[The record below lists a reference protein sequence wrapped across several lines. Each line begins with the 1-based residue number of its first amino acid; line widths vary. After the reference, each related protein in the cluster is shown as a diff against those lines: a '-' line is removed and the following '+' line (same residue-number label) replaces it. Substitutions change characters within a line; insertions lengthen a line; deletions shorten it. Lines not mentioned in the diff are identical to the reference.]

1 MRNLRITYDE
11 QTFNAYKELLKDNAA
26 VIYLKDAGGQK
37 EQVTSFDGIKEFADL
52 TTAEELNNYDVMG
65 AVLSY
70 NGEKFIVWNGNK
82 TTNTWDWDAV
92 AVDGS
97 NTTLSGI
104 VYATVFEQTVPTTYG
119 TPIAVCI
126 GNGMWVVINNDGG
139 DTTAALYNQ
148 YKWANDDTNSM
159 HTSIIT
165 EGFKKHGAEICKE
178 IYKRTDLSDSELFT
192 FAKSIRPVG
201 VNDCR
206 CYVPSMQQQMN
217 IITDVHRG
225 EDYADKTNVLCNV
238 IKYGA
243 NYYWTASQHIGNA
256 YYAYYA
262 NYAGNISNYS
272 KSSSYYCFFCL
283 HFGQALA

>member
-1 MRNLRITYDE
+1 MLYTRITQDE
-11 QTFNAYKELLKDNAA
+11 QTFNTYKELLNGNAA
-26 VIYLKDAGGQK
+26 IIYLDEVGR
-37 EQVTSFDGIKEFADL
+37 VTSFDGIKEFSSLAG
-52 TTAEELNNYDVMG
+52 AAELNNYDVMG

-70 NGEKFIVWNGNK
+70 NEDSKKFIVWNGNK
-82 TTNTWDWDAV
+82 NTNTWDWDAV
-92 AVDGS
+92 AVDDS
-97 NTTLSGI
+97 NTTSLSGL

-119 TPIAVCI
+119 TPIAVCV
-126 GNGMWVVINNDGG
+126 GNGMWVVINNGG
-139 DTTAALYNQ
+139 DDTTAELYNQ

-201 VNDCR
+201 VTDCR

-238 IKYGA
+238 IKYDA
-243 NYYWTASQHIGNA
+243 NYYWTASQHIGDANNA
-256 YYAYYA
+256 NNA
-262 NYAGNISNYS
+262 NNNGYIFDDY
-272 KSSSYYCFFCL
+272 KSSSYSCFFCL
-283 HFGQALA
+283 LFGQALA

>member
-1 MRNLRITYDE
+1 MLYTRITQDE
-11 QTFNAYKELLKDNAA
+11 QTFNTYKELLKGNAA
-26 VIYLKDAGGQK
+26 IIYLDEVGR
-37 EQVTSFDGIKEFADL
+37 VTSFDGIKEFSSLAG
-52 TTAEELNNYDVMG
+52 AAELNNYDVMG

-70 NGEKFIVWNGNK
+70 NEDSKKFVVWNGNK

-92 AVDGS
+92 AVDDS
-97 NTTLSGI
+97 NTTSASGL

-119 TPIAVCI
+119 TPIAVCV
-126 GNGMWVVINNDGG
+126 GNGMWVVINNGG
-139 DTTAALYNQ
+139 DDTTAELYNQ

-201 VNDCR
+201 VTDCR

-243 NYYWTASQHIGNA
+243 NYYWTASQHMSVANRA
-256 YYAYYA
+256 YYASGYGY
-262 NYAGNISNYS
+262 ISDSY
-272 KSSSYYCFFCL
+272 KSGSYYCFFCL
-283 HFGQALA
+283 LFGQALA